1 MNIGVMHDWLA
12 ENSWGRT
19 SPVFVKGGL
28 SSRTCVGWRQKLFKD
43 WLDFT
48 PRAGGVAWMYPK
60 HTHTHFP
67 FKEFNFITSNVICLS
82 RFLRGQ
88 NKSTFKELSQRSLRD
103 SLAVRSTGY
112 SSIGPRP
119 NSQHPHGSS
128 QPPVKSVSGD
138 PVLSSV
144 LHSH

>member
-1 MNIGVMHDWLA
+1 MIDWLRTA
-12 ENSWGRT
+12 EVGRVQCL
-19 SPVFVKGGL
+19 SKVVYPAGL
-28 SSRTCVGWRQKLFKD
+28 VWDGDKSFSKIGLILPLELVV
-43 WLDFT
+43 WLGCT
-48 PRAGGVAWMYPK
+48 PP
-60 HTHTHFP
+60 HTHFP
-67 FKEFNFITSNVICLS
+67 FKEFSFITSNVICLS

-128 QPPVKSVSGD
+128 QPPVHPAPGD
-138 PVLSSV
+138 PTPF
-144 LHSH
+144 